1 MPRFLPR
8 ILLWTAAA
16 AALAAGE
23 RTVAGLPFG
32 FDPGPDHPGWVARY
46 GELAGELGD
55 APRAFFVADDAEGTP
70 KYKLFRAQF
79 VLGPTVLQ
87 DRSSIETVRPGLL
100 LSVPLV
106 LDGSSTESLERSLA
120 RLQERAGAER
130 VELIVDRYPRWLA
143 VVRARGEGG

>member
-23 RTVAGLPFG
+23 RTVAGLPFA

-46 GELAGELGD
+46 GELAGRLGD
-55 APRAFFVADDAEGTP
+55 APRALFVADDPEGTP

-79 VLGPTVLQ
+79 VLGPTVFQ
-87 DRSSIETVRPGLL
+87 DRSSIEKVRPGLL

-106 LDGSSTESLERSLA
+106 LDGSSAESLERILA
-120 RLQERAGAER
+120 RLRERAVEER